1 MICSDA
7 YERHILLI
15 KLFGGSSMGFI
26 LDMTETLKTPAGM
39 VGIVVLAGIIVFWYK
54 WMTAPQ
60 DGDDD

>member
-1 MICSDA
+1 MVCSDA

>member
-1 MICSDA
+1 MVCSDA

-39 VGIVVLAGIIVFWYK
+39 VGIVVLAGIIFFWYK
-54 WMTAPQ
+54 WMMAPQ

>member
-39 VGIVVLAGIIVFWYK
+39 VGIVVLGGIIYLWYK
-54 WMTAPQ
+54 WMFAPHP
-60 DGDDD
+60 DDED